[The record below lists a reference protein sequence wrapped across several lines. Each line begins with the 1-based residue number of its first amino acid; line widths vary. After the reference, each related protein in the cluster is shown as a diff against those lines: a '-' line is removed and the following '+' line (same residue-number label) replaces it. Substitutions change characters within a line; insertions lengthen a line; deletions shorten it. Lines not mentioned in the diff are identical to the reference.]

1 MWLLQ
6 KQISILQCCKIRSRC
21 CICYFWMLQM
31 LFLNVAEFCFMLHV
45 TWVDVAT
52 WFFSMLWCCKSRS
65 WCCGCYFWM
74 LRMLFLNVA
83 NFSFT
88 MLHETWSDVATEFFL
103 HYVAWNMVWCCDR
116 ILFLLFFFNAT
127 VDLTSATVH
136 LTSTVD
142 LTALRPS
149 GRPGASN
156 AETRLHLQWQ
166 HNTVQA
172 PLSCS
177 CRSHEET
184 KESNW
189 HFGTKQ

>member
-1 MWLLQ
+1 
-6 KQISILQCCKIRSRC
+6 
-21 CICYFWMLQM
+21 M
-31 LFLNVAEFCFMLHV
+31 LFLNVADVVFKCCGILLHV
-45 TWVDVAT
+45 ARN
-52 WFFSMLWCCKSRS
+52 MS
-65 WCCGCYFWM
+65 WCCDMIFFYVVMLQKYILM
-74 LRMLFLNVA
+74 LRVLFLNVA
-83 NFSFT
+83 NFS
-88 MLHETWSDVATEFFL
+88 L
-103 HYVAWNMVWCCDR
+103 HYVACNMVWCCDR

-127 VDLTSATVH
+127 VDLTSAIVH

-142 LTALRPS
+142 LTALHPS
-149 GRPGASN
+149 RRPGASN